1 MGRMESKRILV
12 VDDEA
17 SIRDL
22 LREAITAAGW
32 EVDTAADAT
41 EALRLV
47 KENLYDA
54 AVIDFALPDMNGMRL
69 HREIRGMDDELG
81 RRTMFISGLAQSV
94 DRLDYYGADAGGFL
108 PKPFDVSE
116 LLHRLGKLLES

>member
-1 MGRMESKRILV
+1 METKRILV
-12 VDDEA
+12 VDDEE

-22 LREAITAAGW
+22 LREAIAGAGW
-32 EVDTAADAT
+32 KVDTAADAA

-54 AVIDFALPDMNGMRL
+54 AVLDFALPDMNGVRL
-69 HREIRGMDDELG
+69 HREIRRMDDELG
-81 RRTMFISGLAQSV
+81 QRTMFISGVTQSV
-94 DRLDYYGADAGGFL
+94 DRLDYFGSDAGGFL

-116 LLHRLGKLLES
+116 LLDRLGKMLES